1 LAYWRIKKRI
11 REKDEIMIR
20 VAFVKFA
27 GLGAGGTEKFIQTVA
42 ANLPQSD
49 FLVDYYYCD
58 AAPYIGS
65 DWKHPDTDP
74 DRLKYMQDHDVN
86 LIKFHV
92 DYKDVTRP
100 HHDWVGTNFWDLF
113 NENNYDIIQT
123 GRAGH
128 PEYPFIHIRKT
139 PIVDAITLA
148 GMVDNQENIRRV
160 MLCSQWSA
168 DVWIKC
174 GGDASRVVVVPLF
187 IETPKYGYTAH
198 YRDRFDLKNKF
209 VYGFHQR
216 ADDNIFSP
224 MPLDAYKKI
233 ETEDT
238 AFLMLGGGNKYRQQA
253 SLLGLK
259 NCYFLDHCANTEILW
274 TFLNTLNV
282 FAHGRN
288 DGETYGIVLAEAL
301 YFGLPCISHTTQFN
315 NAQAET
321 IGDGGTVVS
330 NVSDYAQ
337 EMQRLRND
345 QAYYDDRSN
354 KAKIR
359 YQNHLELD
367 GQMERVID
375 LYKGVASEFSK

>member
-1 LAYWRIKKRI
+1 
-11 REKDEIMIR
+11 
-20 VAFVKFA
+20 
-27 GLGAGGTEKFIQTVA
+27 
-42 ANLPQSD
+42 
-49 FLVDYYYCD
+49 
-58 AAPYIGS
+58 
-65 DWKHPDTDP
+65 
-74 DRLKYMQDHDVN
+74 
-86 LIKFHV
+86 
-92 DYKDVTRP
+92 
-100 HHDWVGTNFWDLF
+100 
-113 NENNYDIIQT
+113 
-123 GRAGH
+123 
-128 PEYPFIHIRKT
+128 
-139 PIVDAITLA
+139 
-148 GMVDNQENIRRV
+148 
-160 MLCSQWSA
+160 
-168 DVWIKC
+168 
-174 GGDASRVVVVPLF
+174 
-187 IETPKYGYTAH
+187 
-198 YRDRFDLKNKF
+198 
-209 VYGFHQR
+209 
-216 ADDNIFSP
+216 

-274 TFLNTLNV
+274 AFLNTLNV

-301 YFGLPCISHTTQFN
+301 YFGLPCISHATQFN